1 MIEELSVRNF
11 ALVDSLTLPL
21 EGGFSV
27 LTGETGA
34 GKSIIVGSLS
44 FLLGAKADAEVIR
57 SGSDEASVSAVV
69 SVSGKN
75 RDAMEWLKQRDIE
88 ADDSR
93 LVVRRAVK
101 SSGRN
106 SIYIQN
112 VPVTRNDLA
121 EFMGF
126 LFDLHGQH
134 SHESLLR
141 KETHRVYLDG
151 FSGLEDEVLAFN
163 RVFTALTEKRK
174 SLDALNRS
182 EQDRERRLE
191 LLTFGVEEITQ
202 AAPKCGEIKELEAE
216 TQRLGDFEKL
226 SLHVNTA
233 ASSLYDDESSLLS
246 LTRRLRASLESA
258 ASIDSSLSP
267 VLKRLEDLY
276 YEAEDLAAE
285 FRDYKDRLSYDPARL
300 EEAEERLSLLYKL
313 KRKYRPSLEAEPGS
327 RTLFDEDG
335 ILAYKAEAMAEIEN
349 LSGAAENR
357 ETLKAEISRLE
368 KEIAARAGALS
379 EKRKKGAMRLSAGIT
394 EILSKLGMPNAV
406 FSTQVRSKPGTGL
419 VCGPWGADDVEFSIS
434 ANAGEPE
441 KELAKIASGG
451 ELSRV
456 MLAIKTI
463 LCGTDSGT
471 DHASAETLVFDEI
484 DTGIGGEV
492 ALSVGEYLSRIGK
505 GKQIFCVTHLA
516 TIAVRADN
524 HLLVQKRVIASGMNA
539 AGLRAD
545 SAGAEGR
552 EVERTVTSVSLL
564 ENRERRQEIAR
575 MLAGD
580 SGDAALAHAD
590 ELLAKYGVVQ

>member
-11 ALVDSLTLPL
+11 ALIDSLTLPL
-21 EGGFSV
+21 EDGFTV

-44 FLLGAKADAEVIR
+44 FLLGGKADSEVIR
-57 SGSDEASVSAVV
+57 SGTDEASVSAIV
-69 SVSGKN
+69 SVNSGN
-75 RDAMEWLKQRDIE
+75 RDALEWLRQRDIE
-88 ADDSR
+88 TDDSR

-121 EFMGF
+121 EFMGL

-134 SHESLLR
+134 SHESLIR

-151 FSGLEDEVLAFN
+151 FSGLEDEAMSFN
-163 RVFTALTEKRK
+163 RVFAALAEKRK
-174 SLDALNRS
+174 SLEALNRS
-182 EQDRERRLE
+182 EQDRERQLE
-191 LLTFGVEEITQ
+191 LLAFGVEEITKS
-202 AAPKCGEIKELEAE
+202 APKSGEIKELEAE

-233 ASSLYDDESSLLS
+233 ASALFDDEASLLS
-246 LTRRLRASLESA
+246 LTRRLRAALENA
-258 ASIDSSLSP
+258 ASIDNSLSP
-267 VLKRLEDLY
+267 VLKRLEDLF

-285 FRDYKDRLSYDPARL
+285 FRDYRDRLSYDPARL

-313 KRKYRPSLEAEPGS
+313 KKKYRPSQQVESGGRPLS
-327 RTLFDEDG
+327 DEEG
-335 ILAYKAEAMAEIEN
+335 ILAYKTEAMAEIET
-349 LSGAAENR
+349 LSGAVENR
-357 ETLKAEISRLE
+357 EKLKAEISRLE
-368 KEIAARAGALS
+368 KDIAVRASALS
-379 EKRKKGAMRLSAGIT
+379 EKRKKGAVRLSTGIT
-394 EILSKLGMPNAV
+394 EILSKLGMPKAV
-406 FSTQVRSKPGTGL
+406 FSTQVLQKPGQGL
-419 VCGPWGADDVEFSIS
+419 VCGPWGADDVEFMIS
-434 ANAGEPE
+434 ANTGEPAR
-441 KELAKIASGG
+441 ELARIASGG

-463 LCGTDSGT
+463 LCGTDSGERV
-471 DHASAETLVFDEI
+471 SAETLVFDEI

-524 HLLVQKRVIASGMNA
+524 HLRVEKRIITGSVGT
-539 AGLRAD
+539 
-545 SAGAEGR
+545 EGR
-552 EVERTVTSVSLL
+552 EVERTVTSVSVLKSH
-564 ENRERRQEIAR
+564 ERRQEIAR

-580 SGDAALAHAD
+580 SGKTALAHAD
-590 ELLAKYGVVQ
+590 ELLKKYGVVQ

>member
-11 ALVDSLTLPL
+11 ALIDSLTLPL
-21 EGGFSV
+21 EDGFTV

-44 FLLGAKADAEVIR
+44 FLLGGKADSDVIR
-57 SGSDEASVSAVV
+57 SGSDEASVSAIV
-69 SVSGKN
+69 SVNGKS
-75 RDAMEWLKQRDIE
+75 REALEWLRQRDIE

-93 LVVRRAVK
+93 VVVRRSVK

-112 VPVTRNDLA
+112 VPVMRNDLA
-121 EFMGF
+121 EFMGL

-151 FSGLEDEVLAFN
+151 FSGLEDEVQAFN
-163 RVFTALTEKRK
+163 RVFTALAEKRK
-174 SLDALNRS
+174 SLEALNRS
-182 EQDRERRLE
+182 EEDRERRLE
-191 LLTFGVEEITQ
+191 LLAFGVEEITK
-202 AAPKCGEIKELEAE
+202 AAPKNGEIKELEAE

-233 ASSLYDDESSLLS
+233 ASALFDDETSLLS
-246 LTRRLRASLESA
+246 LTRRLRAALESA
-258 ASIDSSLSP
+258 VSIDNSLSP

-285 FRDYKDRLSYDPARL
+285 FRDYRGRLSYDPARL

-313 KRKYRPSLEAEPGS
+313 KKKYKPSRPPDSGDRPLS
-327 RTLFDEDG
+327 DEEG
-335 ILAYKAEAMAEIEN
+335 ILAYKAEAAAEIEN

-357 ETLKAEISRLE
+357 EKLKAEIGRLE
-368 KEIAARAGALS
+368 KEIAVRASKLS
-379 EKRKKGAMRLSAGIT
+379 EKRKKGAGRLSAGIT

-406 FSTQVRSKPGTGL
+406 FSTQVLQKPGTGL
-419 VCGPWGADDVEFSIS
+419 VCGPWGADDVEFLIS
-434 ANAGEPE
+434 ANTGESM
-441 KELAKIASGG
+441 KELSRIASGG

-463 LCGTDSGT
+463 LCGAD
-471 DHASAETLVFDEI
+471 DHGSAETLVFDEI

-492 ALSVGEYLSRIGK
+492 ALSVGDYLSRIGK

-524 HLLVQKRVIASGMNA
+524 HLLVQKRVIAGSVG
-539 AGLRAD
+539 AD
-545 SAGAEGR
+545 GR

-580 SGDAALAHAD
+580 SGSAALAHAD
-590 ELLAKYGVVQ
+590 ELLKKYGVVQ

>member
-11 ALVDSLTLPL
+11 ALIDSLTLPL
-21 EGGFSV
+21 EDGFTV

-44 FLLGAKADAEVIR
+44 FLLGGKADSDVIR
-57 SGSDEASVSAVV
+57 SGSDEASVSAIV
-69 SVSGKN
+69 SVNNKN
-75 RDAMEWLKQRDIE
+75 RDALEWLRQRDIE
-88 ADDSR
+88 ADDWR
-93 LVVRRAVK
+93 LVVRRSVK

-112 VPVTRNDLA
+112 VPVTKNDLV
-121 EFMGF
+121 EFMGL

-151 FSGLEDEVLAFN
+151 FSGLDDEVQAFN
-163 RVFTALTEKRK
+163 RVFTALAEKRK
-174 SLDALNRS
+174 SLEALNRS
-182 EQDRERRLE
+182 EEDRERRLE
-191 LLTFGVEEITQ
+191 LLAFAVEEITK
-202 AAPKCGEIKELEAE
+202 AGPKNGEIKELEAE

-233 ASSLYDDESSLLS
+233 ASALFDDDVSLLS
-246 LTRRLRASLESA
+246 LTRRLRAALESA
-258 ASIDSSLSP
+258 VSIDNSLSP

-285 FRDYKDRLSYDPARL
+285 FRDYRGRLSYDPARL

-313 KRKYRPSLEAEPGS
+313 KKKYKPGRPLEPGDRPLS
-327 RTLFDEDG
+327 DEEG
-335 ILAYKAEAMAEIEN
+335 ILAYKAEAETEIEN

-357 ETLKAEISRLE
+357 EKLKAEIGRLE
-368 KEIAARAGALS
+368 KDIAARASALS
-379 EKRKKGAMRLSAGIT
+379 EKRKKGAGRLGAGIT

-406 FSTQVRSKPGTGL
+406 FSTQVRQKPGTGL
-419 VCGPWGADDVEFSIS
+419 VCGPWGADDVEFLIS
-434 ANAGEPE
+434 ANTGEPA
-441 KELAKIASGG
+441 KELARIASGG

-463 LCGTDSGT
+463 LCGTAG
-471 DHASAETLVFDEI
+471 HGSAETLVFDEI

-524 HLLVQKRVIASGMNA
+524 HLLVQKRVGTHADG
-539 AGLRAD
+539 AG
-545 SAGAEGR
+545 GR

-564 ENRERRQEIAR
+564 KKRERRQEIAR

-580 SGDAALAHAD
+580 SGSAALAHAD
-590 ELLAKYGVVQ
+590 ELLEKYGVVQ